1 MPDARATDALLS
13 AVLSAAGARLDAG
26 FGGPA
31 QASAALLDWYDRH
44 ARDLPWRV
52 PPGAAGRTDPYRVWL
67 SEIMLQQTTVAAV
80 AGYFARFV
88 ARWPAVGDLAAAP
101 LDDVLHA
108 WQGLG
113 YYARARNLH
122 RCARAVVQEHGGVF
136 PDTEDGLRA
145 LPGIGAYTAAA
156 IAAIAFG
163 RPATVVDGNVERV
176 MARLHAVETPL
187 PAAKPVL
194 RRLAALTTPGG
205 GPHGGPNDRPG
216 DYAQAVMDL
225 GATVCTARAPQ
236 CLLCPWSSG
245 CAAHRRGMAADLPR
259 RAAKKAK
266 PLRRGTVW
274 WIERP
279 DGRVLLQRRP
289 ETGLLGGMM
298 EFPGTNWTEAGPQGA
313 EPQGTEPQGAE
324 PRGGPP
330 VAVTAEREAGTVSH
344 VFTHFRLELAV
355 RTARTE
361 DRTGETAGAAVWED
375 PARLDRQALP
385 SVMKKVAR
393 AALARDNPRDN
404 RRPAQKSSTKRG

>member
-1 MPDARATDALLS
+1 MPDARDTDALLS
-13 AVLSAAGARLDAG
+13 AAAARLDAG

-31 QASAALLDWYDRH
+31 QAAAALLDWYDRH
-44 ARDLPWRV
+44 SRDLPWRV
-52 PPGAAGRTDPYRVWL
+52 PPGAAERPDPYRVWL

-101 LDDVLHA
+101 LADVLHA

-122 RCARAVVQEHGGVF
+122 RCAGAIVRDHGGVF
-136 PDTEDGLRA
+136 PDTEDALRA

-176 MARLHAVETPL
+176 TARLHAVETPL

-194 RRLAALTTPGG
+194 KRLAALTAPD
-205 GPHGGPNDRPG
+205 DRPG

-236 CLLCPWSSG
+236 CLLCPWSCG
-245 CAAHRRGMAADLPR
+245 CAAHRRGVAADLPR
-259 RAAKKAK
+259 RAPKKAK
-266 PLRRGTVW
+266 PLRRGIVW

-298 EFPGTNWTEAGPQGA
+298 EFPGTDWTEA
-313 EPQGTEPQGAE
+313 EPQ
-324 PRGGPP
+324 GGPP
-330 VAVTAEREAGTVSH
+330 VAVTAERDAGTVGH

-355 RTARTE
+355 RTAKAGDGA
-361 DRTGETAGAAVWED
+361 DRSRSAAVWED

-385 SVMKKVAR
+385 TVMKKVAR
-393 AALARDNPRDN
+393 AARGRDN
-404 RRPAQKSSTKRG
+404 R

>member
-1 MPDARATDALLS
+1 M
-13 AVLSAAGARLDAG
+13 
-26 FGGPA
+26 
-31 QASAALLDWYDRH
+31 
-44 ARDLPWRV
+44 
-52 PPGAAGRTDPYRVWL
+52 
-67 SEIMLQQTTVAAV
+67 
-80 AGYFARFV
+80 
-88 ARWPAVGDLAAAP
+88 
-101 LDDVLHA
+101 LHA

-122 RCARAVVQEHGGVF
+122 RCARAVVDDRNGVF

-187 PAAKPVL
+187 PAAKPLL
-194 RRLAALTTPGG
+194 RRLAALTTPDGGRDAGLDG
-205 GPHGGPNDRPG
+205 GPAGRPG

-225 GATVCTARAPQ
+225 GAAVCTARSPQ
-236 CLLCPWSSG
+236 CLLCPWSAG
-245 CAAHRRGMAADLPR
+245 CAAHRRGMAAELPR
-259 RAAKKAK
+259 RAPKKAK
-266 PLRRGTVW
+266 PLRRGIVW
-274 WIERP
+274 WIEGP

-298 EFPGTNWTEAGPQGA
+298 EFPGTAWTEA
-313 EPQGTEPQGAE
+313 EPC
-324 PRGGPP
+324 GGPP
-330 VAVTAEREAGTVSH
+330 VAVTAEREAGAVSH

-355 RTARTE
+355 VTAQTE
-361 DRTGETAGAAVWED
+361 ASTGEAVWED

-393 AALARDNPRDN
+393 AALGRDN
-404 RRPAQKSSTKRG
+404 RRRAQRSDTERE